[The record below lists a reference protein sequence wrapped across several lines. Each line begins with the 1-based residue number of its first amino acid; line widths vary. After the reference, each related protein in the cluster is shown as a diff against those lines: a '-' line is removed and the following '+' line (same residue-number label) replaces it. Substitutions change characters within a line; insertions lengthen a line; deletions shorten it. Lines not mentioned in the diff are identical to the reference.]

1 MKTLNVLIVHGIGWG
16 GRDTGYARP
25 LQDGIRRGFDQA
37 IRQLRLRD
45 VDGRAA
51 RSRHALR
58 FEAALWDAV
67 TQKPQD
73 ALLRVMFG
81 RTGLFG
87 RLKLTITFRRNLV
100 ALLGDV
106 IAYECDPNNAV
117 YQAIHREVDRA
128 VGRLSEASA
137 PERGAG
143 DPAPLTIVGHSLGSV
158 IASDYVWDHTRRGA
172 QPHILPE
179 ADLSLANF
187 VAMGSPMALYSLRNN
202 AYGQRSSI
210 TEALDSPITVE
221 PDGGLWLNLFDP
233 QDPIAFPL
241 EPIESYRAAGVIDRA
256 VGAGN
261 WLTGWNLLSHTGYWR
276 CEEAG
281 RLVGRKLAL
290 DWARAN
296 SPRFAERDYERALAA
311 YRKELRR
318 KP

>member
-1 MKTLNVLIVHGIGWG
+1 MTTLNVLIVHGIGSG
-16 GRDTGYARP
+16 GRNTSYARP

-51 RSRHALR
+51 RAGSALR
-58 FEAALWDAV
+58 FEAVLWDAV

-81 RTGLFG
+81 RTGLFA
-87 RLKLTITFRRNLV
+87 RLKLTLAFRRNLV
-100 ALLGDV
+100 SLLGDV
-106 IAYECDPNNAV
+106 IAYEGGPDNAV
-117 YQAIHREVDRA
+117 YRAIHGEVDRSI
-128 VGRLSEASA
+128 GRLSEASRA
-137 PERGAG
+137 EGRAG
-143 DPAPLTIVGHSLGSV
+143 DPAPLTIIGHSLGSV
-158 IASDYVWDHTRRGA
+158 IASDYVWDHTQRTA
-172 QPHILPE
+172 LPHVLHE
-179 ADLSLANF
+179 ANLSLVNF

-202 AYGQRSSI
+202 AYGQQPSI
-210 TEALDSPITVE
+210 REALDSPITVD

-256 VGAGN
+256 VGAGT
-261 WLTGWNLLSHTGYWR
+261 WLTGWNLVSHTGYWR

-290 DWARAN
+290 DWARLH
-296 SPRFAERDYERALAA
+296 SPRFAERDYERSLKE
-311 YRKELRR
+311 YRKDLRR

>member
-1 MKTLNVLIVHGIGWG
+1 MTALNVLIVHGIGWG
-16 GRDTGYARP
+16 GRDAGYARP
-25 LQDGIRRGFDQA
+25 LQDGVRRGFDQA

-45 VDGRAA
+45 IDGRAA
-51 RSRHALR
+51 RSGRALR

-81 RTGLFG
+81 RTGLVG
-87 RLKLTITFRRNLV
+87 RLKLTLAFRRNLV
-100 ALLGDV
+100 SLLGDV
-106 IAYECDPNNAV
+106 IAYERDPANAV
-117 YQAIHREVDRA
+117 YQAIHAEVDRA
-128 VGRLSEASA
+128 IGRLGEASA

-143 DPAPLTIVGHSLGSV
+143 EPAPLTIIGHSLGSV

-172 QPHILPE
+172 QPHVLHE
-179 ADLSLANF
+179 AGLSLVNF
-187 VAMGSPMALYSLRNN
+187 VAMGSPMALYGLRNN
-202 AYGQRSSI
+202 AYGQHASI
-210 TEALDSPITVE
+210 RESLDSPITVD
-221 PDGGLWLNLFDP
+221 PDGGLWLNLYDP

-241 EPIESYRAAGVIDRA
+241 EPIESYRAVGVIDRV

-276 CEEAG
+276 CEEAA

-290 DWARAN
+290 DWARLN

-311 YRKELRR
+311 FHKDLRR